1 MKNKK
6 HVCGWIV
13 QYSSLNESWFRR
25 CVPLKLKGVMIEDT
39 ITVDE
44 KATVK

>member
-6 HVCGWIV
+6 PVYGWIV
-13 QYSSLNESWFRR
+13 QYSNLNESWFRR
-25 CVPLKLKGVMIEDT
+25 CVPLKLKDVMIEDT
-39 ITVDE
+39 VTVDE

>member
-6 HVCGWIV
+6 SVCGWIV
-13 QYSSLNESWFRR
+13 QYSNLNESWFRR
-25 CVPLKLKGVMIEDT
+25 YVPLKLKDVMIEDT
-39 ITVDE
+39 ITADE